1 MSQCS
6 IVLVT
11 TNSLAS
17 AEEIAKAIVTAE
29 LAAGVN
35 FFPIRSIY
43 RWQGTIHDES
53 EYQLIIQAMT
63 ANVPGLIA
71 RVKSLHPYEIPE
83 IVAIDIAAG
92 YPPYLD
98 WICGIR

>member
-11 TNSLAS
+11 TPSLAS
-17 AEEIAKAIVTAE
+17 AEEIAKTIVAEE

-43 RWQGTIHDES
+43 RWQGDVYDES
-53 EYQLIIQAMT
+53 EYQLIIQAT
-63 ANVPGLIA
+63 VANLPRLID
-71 RVKSLHPYEIPE
+71 RVKSLHSYQVPE
-83 IVAIDIAAG
+83 IVAIDIASG
-92 YPPYLD
+92 YLPYLD
-98 WICGIR
+98 WIRGI